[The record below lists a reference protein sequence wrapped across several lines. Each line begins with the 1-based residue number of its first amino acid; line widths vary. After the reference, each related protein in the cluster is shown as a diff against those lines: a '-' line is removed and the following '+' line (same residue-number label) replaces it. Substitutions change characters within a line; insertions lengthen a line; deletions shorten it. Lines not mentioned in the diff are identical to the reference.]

1 MADLTIAVSE
11 AVCAKLDDPY
21 PMFPKTVEKGVE
33 LPDVTVPL
41 EHLTATVSDA
51 ELVVTADIGAVS

>member
-1 MADLTIAVSE
+1 
-11 AVCAKLDDPY
+11 
-21 PMFPKTVEKGVE
+21 MFPKTVEKGVE

-41 EHLTATVSDA
+41 EHLTATVSDV